1 MKYLDFDMQIE
12 RASEGYRAR
21 ITKSPVGEAT
31 SKIFTI
37 PFSELEL
44 ENFFLKIGLTQ
55 RSVRRIEAPEMDAAK
70 KFGARLFETVFEG
83 QVQSRLMSSIDLAR
97 TQGAGLR
104 IRLRLTDAPQLAGL
118 PWEYL
123 YNPGINNFLALS
135 DSTPIVRYLD
145 VPRYVQPLKVKHPLR
160 VLVMLASPTDYPA
173 LNVEREW
180 ERLREALGDL
190 ERSNIVKLER
200 LQSPTMP
207 ALRRQLQR
215 PGLGYHVLH
224 FIGHGDFDVQTQD
237 GVLLFENEQRRS
249 QKISGQTLS
258 VLLHNH
264 EQLRLVVLNACGGA
278 RGSVDDPFTGTA
290 QGIVQQGIP
299 AVIAMQFDIS
309 DLAAIC
315 FSHEFYMSLADG
327 CSVDEAITASRIA
340 MFTDGFAME
349 WGTPV
354 LYLHSSDGSIFEVD
368 AIPDVP
374 EQTGGDPPEDE
385 RFSETVNPPPPP
397 PPPGPVLMLSP
408 PEGAIESQSP
418 FYIVRDADRIV
429 DDITNLKKGS
439 TFAIKGPRQVGKS
452 SLLLRTAEAASRVG
466 KHLALI
472 DFQEIDDTYFANSN
486 TFFRNFCEM
495 FTSELKLD
503 SRVDEYLNPEPNIR
517 KCTKYVGE
525 YLLQE
530 AGAPVVLALDEVEK
544 VFVTPFQTDFF
555 SMLRGWHNRRARFN
569 DPIWKCLDIVIVTST
584 EPHYFIKDLSQ
595 SPFNVA
601 TKIFVDEFKAE
612 HLSSL
617 NTKYCNPLKNE
628 QLDRLMTLVGGH
640 PYLSHYA
647 IYTVATRRNSAED
660 LFLNVRHRNN
670 PFREYLQQLALRL
683 ENKAE
688 MLAALKTMLREKQ
701 AHNVENLMRLEGA
714 GLVRQEGDKVVPRCQ
729 LYENFFKE
737 YFNV

>member
-31 SKIFTI
+31 SKNFTI

-237 GVLLFENEQRRS
+237 GVLLFEN
-249 QKISGQTLS
+249 
-258 VLLHNH
+258 
-264 EQLRLVVLNACGGA
+264 
-278 RGSVDDPFTGTA
+278 
-290 QGIVQQGIP
+290 
-299 AVIAMQFDIS
+299 
-309 DLAAIC
+309 
-315 FSHEFYMSLADG
+315 
-327 CSVDEAITASRIA
+327 
-340 MFTDGFAME
+340 
-349 WGTPV
+349 
-354 LYLHSSDGSIFEVD
+354 
-368 AIPDVP
+368 
-374 EQTGGDPPEDE
+374 GD
-385 RFSETVNPPPPP
+385 
-397 PPPGPVLMLSP
+397 
-408 PEGAIESQSP
+408 
-418 FYIVRDADRIV
+418 
-429 DDITNLKKGS
+429 
-439 TFAIKGPRQVGKS
+439 
-452 SLLLRTAEAASRVG
+452 
-466 KHLALI
+466 
-472 DFQEIDDTYFANSN
+472 
-486 TFFRNFCEM
+486 
-495 FTSELKLD
+495 
-503 SRVDEYLNPEPNIR
+503 
-517 KCTKYVGE
+517 
-525 YLLQE
+525 
-530 AGAPVVLALDEVEK
+530 
-544 VFVTPFQTDFF
+544 
-555 SMLRGWHNRRARFN
+555 
-569 DPIWKCLDIVIVTST
+569 
-584 EPHYFIKDLSQ
+584 
-595 SPFNVA
+595 
-601 TKIFVDEFKAE
+601 
-612 HLSSL
+612 
-617 NTKYCNPLKNE
+617 
-628 QLDRLMTLVGGH
+628 
-640 PYLSHYA
+640 
-647 IYTVATRRNSAED
+647 
-660 LFLNVRHRNN
+660 
-670 PFREYLQQLALRL
+670 
-683 ENKAE
+683 
-688 MLAALKTMLREKQ
+688 
-701 AHNVENLMRLEGA
+701 
-714 GLVRQEGDKVVPRCQ
+714 
-729 LYENFFKE
+729 
-737 YFNV
+737 